1 MLLLLRRLF
10 MLFRRL
16 ELSLVPKGSGLPA
29 LAARLSVSLYLGL
42 ARGLLL
48 LLLELVSDSLCLMP
62 D

>member
-1 MLLLLRRLF
+1 MLLLLRPRY

-16 ELSLVPKGSGLPA
+16 ELRLVTKGSSLPA
-29 LAARLSVSLYLGL
+29 LAARLSVGLYLGL